1 MIKCDG
7 CGKTTI
13 LPEKLGEANI
23 CKICFVKI
31 NGPVWKYLTVE
42 NSKDLEN
49 HKNRA
54 LEKARI
60 NNFSD
65 TAIKGI
71 EDYFNSK
78 QGDMTKCDACGE
90 LMHTIHK
97 MGNSNICK
105 KCYSKI
111 DTKEWRNKNYYSRNQ
126 LETEKD
132 KVVII
137 AKSFLFPEDAINY
150 IKETFDNKIPKDWI
164 CTIDGKRDQ
173 ILTVYNDYFT
183 INTTEDFDI
192 DDVAEDYAEVYNEDH
207 LTISKSKDKEI
218 STKAVVKGTTGI
230 AKDLLTATVSKKGRS
245 KSIKNI
251 SKSISKG
258 IGSAFDSILDELD
271 DEEKIERKAF
281 KAVKGTRKYQYT
293 DFDIVK
299 FREVGQDSIG
309 YLKFQNKNQSSSNDI
324 LFFYDSTVNKDVK
337 NAISYVYDYMFKK
350 LGKKEEK
357 EKEKEPVVQK
367 TTNSQIADDI
377 KKFKELLDC
386 GAITQEE
393 YDKKKKEILN
403 L

>member
-1 MIKCDG
+1 
-7 CGKTTI
+7 
-13 LPEKLGEANI
+13 
-23 CKICFVKI
+23 
-31 NGPVWKYLTVE
+31 
-42 NSKDLEN
+42 
-49 HKNRA
+49 
-54 LEKARI
+54 
-60 NNFSD
+60 
-65 TAIKGI
+65 
-71 EDYFNSK
+71 
-78 QGDMTKCDACGE
+78 
-90 LMHTIHK
+90 MHTIHK

-137 AKSFLFPEDAINY
+137 AKSFLFPEDAINF

-173 ILTVYNDYFT
+173 ILTVYDDYFT

-207 LTISKSKDKEI
+207 PTISKSKEKEFSTKEI
-218 STKAVVKGTTGI
+218 VKGTSGI
-230 AKDLLTATVSKKGRS
+230 AKDLLVATVSKKGRK

-251 SKSISKG
+251 TNNFTKG
-258 IGSAFDSILDELD
+258 IGSAFDNILDELD
-271 DEEKIERKAF
+271 DEKSIERKAF
-281 KAVKGTRKYQYT
+281 KAVKGTRKYQYS

-299 FREVGQDSIG
+299 FRDVGQDSIG
-309 YLKFQNKNQSSSNDI
+309 YLKFQNNSTKSNSNNDI

-337 NAISYVYDYMFKK
+337 NAISYVYDFMFKK
-350 LGKKEEK
+350 IGKKEEK
-357 EKEKEPVVQK
+357 TKEPVVQK

>member
-7 CGKTTI
+7 CGKNTI

-49 HKNRA
+49 HKNKA

-65 TAIKGI
+65 KAIQGI
-71 EDYFNSK
+71 EDFFNSK
-78 QGDMTKCDACGE
+78 HSAMTKCDACGE

-97 MGNSNICK
+97 LGNSNICK
-105 KCYSKI
+105 NCYSKI
-111 DTKEWRNKNYYSRNQ
+111 DTKEWRNRIYYSRNQ
-126 LETEKD
+126 LETDRD
-132 KVVII
+132 KVIFI
-137 AKSFLFPEDAINY
+137 AKSFLFPEDALNY
-150 IKETFDNKIPKDWI
+150 IKDNFNSRVSKDWI
-164 CTIDGKRDQ
+164 CTIDGKRGQ
-173 ILTVYNDYFT
+173 ILSVYEDYFS
-183 INTTEDFDI
+183 INTTDNFDI

-207 LTISKSKDKEI
+207 PTISKNKEKEI

-230 AKDLLTATVSKKGRS
+230 AKDLFVATVSKKGRN
-245 KSIKNI
+245 KSIKHLTN
-251 SKSISKG
+251 SFTKG

-271 DEEKIERKAF
+271 DEEKIEKKAF
-281 KAVKGTRKYQYT
+281 KAVKGIRKYQYT

-309 YLKFQNKNQSSSNDI
+309 YLKFQNKNNQSSNNDI
-324 LFFYDSTVNKDVK
+324 LFFYDSSVNKDVK
-337 NAISYVYDYMFKK
+337 NTMSYVYDYMFKK
-350 LGKKEEK
+350 LGKKE
-357 EKEKEPVVQK
+357 EKEPVVQK